1 MSEFKKDDVFQAFFA
16 AGLEGDYN
24 FLEDDLLKLASAF
37 AELRDNELN
46 ERVYKATQQERAR
59 CVAFVRSL
67 NPLVAQ
73 ALEDK
78 KGPL

>member
-73 ALEDK
+73 ALEEK

>member
-1 MSEFKKDDVFQAFFA
+1 LCAVF
-16 AGLEGDYN
+16 G
-24 FLEDDLLKLASAF
+24 
-37 AELRDNELN
+37 ELRDNELN
-46 ERVYKATQQERAR
+46 ERVYRATQQERAR
-59 CVAFVRSL
+59 CVEFVRSL